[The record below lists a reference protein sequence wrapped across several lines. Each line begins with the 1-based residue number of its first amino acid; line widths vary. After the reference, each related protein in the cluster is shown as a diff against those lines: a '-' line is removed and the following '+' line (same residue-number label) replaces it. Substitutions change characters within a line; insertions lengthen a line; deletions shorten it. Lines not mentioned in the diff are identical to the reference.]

1 MVILGGM
8 ILFPF
13 NIKYKIRDQGPE
25 KKIFFFFFACLE
37 RGKFLLT
44 KKKNNNKIRTSSAE
58 KHTLGLEVKK
68 LLRGKPELPQAQ
80 KRHKHHTQNI
90 S

>member
-25 KKIFFFFFACLE
+25 KKIFFIFFFACLE

-44 KKKNNNKIRTSSAE
+44 KKKII
-58 KHTLGLEVKK
+58 KK
-68 LLRGKPELPQAQ
+68 SGHLQQ
-80 KRHKHHTQNI
+80 KSIPWVWRLKNF
-90 S
+90 